1 MFTRI
6 SLTVVEGPH
15 RGEEAAWVGRTEITI
30 GRSEECAFPL
40 RGADEDLLVSRRHC
54 LIAVLPDRVEIRD
67 LESLNGTYVNGQLLG
82 SPAAGGG
89 STAFRSRLR
98 DGDEIRIGA
107 SALLVGI
114 REVAGETERCG
125 GTDCVPAKLPV
136 A

>member
-15 RGEEAAWVGRTEITI
+15 RGEEAAWVGRTEITV

-40 RGADEDLLVSRRHC
+40 RGAYEDVLVSRRHC
-54 LIAVLPDRVEIRD
+54 LIAVRPEGVEVRD
-67 LESLNGTYVNGQLLG
+67 LESLNGTYVNGRPLG

-89 STAFRSRLR
+89 STAFSSQLR
-98 DGDEIRIGA
+98 DGDEIRIGT

-114 REVAGETERCG
+114 REVVGEAERCE
-125 GTDCVPAKLPV
+125 GTDRLLAKLPV